1 MKRKGRNIIFIVLGF
16 GLYLL
21 WNSGG
26 DRVYGKFIT
35 FGIENFVTKNSDIE
49 EVTMKYI
56 KKDDQYYI
64 ACKYAKGESGV
75 SMEHYLPIVLLLA
88 WQISLFFDKSIKTK
102 KALRLFAINFLIF
115 YILEITYPLL
125 IRSKSSF
132 MFIGMQIFSFL
143 VFFIILK
150 DTFIIKS
157 NRDPDDGASRIRK
170 KK

>member
-1 MKRKGRNIIFIVLGF
+1 MKRKGRFIIFIVLGI

-35 FGIENFVTKNSDIE
+35 FGIENLIAKNSEIE
-49 EVTMKYI
+49 EATLKYV
-56 KKDDQYYI
+56 KRDNQYYI

-75 SMEHYLPIVLLLA
+75 SMEYYLPIVLLLA
-88 WQISLFFDKSIKTK
+88 WQISLFFDKSITTK
-102 KALRLFAINFLIF
+102 KALSLFAINFLIF

-125 IRSKSSF
+125 LRSKSSF
-132 MFIGMQIFSFL
+132 MFIGMQLFSFL

-150 DTFIIKS
+150 DTLIIKS
-157 NRDPDDGASRIRK
+157 ERDKYSGASRYWK
-170 KK
+170 NK